1 MSNQNKDQHKGGQ
14 SDKHS
19 KQNPGQQNAGQQN
32 ANQENT
38 GRENAGQQNEGE
50 GNRTA
55 ARAYNA
61 DQHHFVENPQ
71 KVKDA
76 AQSAKKAVEGK
87 EGASLERAEKEGMKH
102 AKH

>member
-1 MSNQNKDQHKGGQ
+1 MSNQQKDQHKAGQ
-14 SDKHS
+14 ADKS
-19 KQNPGQQNAGQQN
+19 GKQHAGQQN
-32 ANQENT
+32 PS
-38 GRENAGQQNEGE
+38 QQNEGE

-61 DQHHFVENPQ
+61 DQHHFAENPQ
-71 KVKDA
+71 QVKEA

-87 EGASLERAEKEGMKH
+87 ENASLERAEKEGMKH

>member
-1 MSNQNKDQHKGGQ
+1 MSNQNKGGP
-14 SDKHS
+14 SDKQAPQ
-19 KQNPGQQNAGQQN
+19 KAGQPKTMQ
-32 ANQENT
+32 
-38 GRENAGQQNEGE
+38 ENAGQQNEGE

-61 DQHHFVENPQ
+61 DQHRFAGDQQ

-76 AQSAKKAVEGK
+76 AQSAKKAVDGK
-87 EGASLERAEKEGMKH
+87 EGASLERAEKEGAKH

>member
-14 SDKHS
+14 SDKHGPDKHS
-19 KQNPGQQNAGQQN
+19 KQHADQQSASQK
-32 ANQENT
+32 
-38 GRENAGQQNEGE
+38 NEGE

-61 DQHHFVENPQ
+61 DQHHFAENPQ
-71 KVKDA
+71 KVKEA

-87 EGASLERAEKEGMKH
+87 EKASLERAEKEGMKH

>member
-14 SDKHS
+14 SDKHG
-19 KQNPGQQNAGQQN
+19 KQTAGQ
-32 ANQENT
+32 
-38 GRENAGQQNEGE
+38 ENAGQQNEGE

-87 EGASLERAEKEGMKH
+87 ENASLERAEKEGIKH